1 VTPTYATDERVKVAQ
16 KQRIRPTQDR
26 AKRMRRDLL
35 DATLHLLGTSGA
47 ESLTTTAIAERAH
60 VSSGTFYRYFNDR
73 AEILGVLRDEAV
85 EAITSDLMAGVVR
98 AIDLDL
104 DAAVR
109 EVVLTLVDAFERH
122 RAVILAMVNAVPA
135 GSNANVLPE
144 VESRLF
150 QLASV
155 LPRRHFPDLP
165 EERLE
170 AQVFMTMG
178 VLVSTC
184 LRIAL
189 MRPHAVSRDELVD
202 ITTAMITG
210 GLRMG

>member
-1 VTPTYATDERVKVAQ
+1 
-16 KQRIRPTQDR
+16 
-26 AKRMRRDLL
+26 MRRDLL
-35 DATLHLLGTSGA
+35 DSTLHLLAARGA
-47 ESLTTTAIAERAH
+47 EALTTTAIAEHAH
-60 VSSGTFYRYFNDR
+60 VSSGTFYRYFNDK

-98 AIDLDL
+98 ALDLDL

-122 RAVILAMVNAVPA
+122 RAVILAMVDAMPA
-135 GSNANVLPE
+135 GSHANVLPE
-144 VESRLF
+144 IESQLF

-155 LPRRHFPDLP
+155 LPRRHFPDLSP
-165 EERLE
+165 ERLE

-184 LRIAL
+184 LRIAVT
-189 MRPHAVSRDELVD
+189 RPREVPRDELVD
-202 ITTAMITG
+202 IAVAMVTG
-210 GLRMG
+210 GLRAG

>member
-1 VTPTYATDERVKVAQ
+1 VAQ
-16 KQRIRPTQDR
+16 RQRIRPIQSR
-26 AKRMRRDLL
+26 AVRMRRDLL
-35 DATLHLLGTSGA
+35 DSTLHLLAARGA
-47 ESLTTTAIAERAH
+47 ESLTTTGIAEHAH
-60 VSSGTFYRYFNDR
+60 VSSGTFYRYFNDK

-98 AIDLDL
+98 ALDLDL

-122 RAVILAMVNAVPA
+122 RAVILAMVDAMPA
-135 GSNANVLPE
+135 GSHANVLPE
-144 VESRLF
+144 VEARLF

-165 EERLE
+165 PERLE

-184 LRIAL
+184 LRIAV
-189 MRPHAVSRDELVD
+189 MRPREVSRDELVD
-202 ITTAMITG
+202 ITVAMVTG
-210 GLRMG
+210 GLRAS

>member
-1 VTPTYATDERVKVAQ
+1 
-16 KQRIRPTQDR
+16 
-26 AKRMRRDLL
+26 MRRDLL
-35 DATLHLLGTSGA
+35 DSTLHLLAARGA
-47 ESLTTTAIAERAH
+47 ESLTTTAIAEHAH
-60 VSSGTFYRYFNDR
+60 VSSGTFYRYFNDK

-98 AIDLDL
+98 ALDLDL

-122 RAVILAMVNAVPA
+122 RAVILAMVDAMPA
-135 GSNANVLPE
+135 GSHANVLPE
-144 VESRLF
+144 IESRLF

-155 LPRRHFPDLP
+155 LPRRHFPDLSP
-165 EERLE
+165 ERLE

-184 LRIAL
+184 LRIAVT
-189 MRPHAVSRDELVD
+189 RPREVSRDELVD
-202 ITTAMITG
+202 IAVAMVTG
-210 GLRMG
+210 GLRAG

>member
-1 VTPTYATDERVKVAQ
+1 MAQ
-16 KQRIRPTQDR
+16 KQRIRPSQGR
-26 AKRMRRDLL
+26 AVQMRRDLL
-35 DATLHLLGTSGA
+35 DSTLHLLAVSGA
-47 ESLTTTAIAERAH
+47 ESLTTTAIVEHAH
-60 VSSGTFYRYFNDR
+60 VSSGTFYRYFNDK

-98 AIDLDL
+98 AIELDL
-104 DAAVR
+104 DDAVR

-122 RAVILAMVNAVPA
+122 RAVILAMVNAMPA

-155 LPRRHFPDLP
+155 LPRRHRP
-165 EERLE
+165 ELTSDQLD
-170 AQVFMTMG
+170 AVVFMTMG

-189 MRPHAVSRDELVD
+189 QRPPGSSREGLVD
-202 ITTAMITG
+202 LAAAMITA
-210 GLRMG
+210 GLSAA

>member
-1 VTPTYATDERVKVAQ
+1 MAQ
-16 KQRIRPTQDR
+16 KQRIRPSQGR
-26 AKRMRRDLL
+26 AVQMRRDLL
-35 DATLHLLGTSGA
+35 DSTLHLLSVSGA
-47 ESLTTTAIAERAH
+47 ESLTTTAIVEHAH
-60 VSSGTFYRYFNDR
+60 VSSGTFYRYFNDK

-98 AIDLDL
+98 ALDL
-104 DAAVR
+104 GPEEAVR

-122 RAVILAMVNAVPA
+122 RAVILAMVNAMPA

-144 VESRLF
+144 IESRLF

-155 LPRRHFPDLP
+155 LPRRHRP
-165 EERLE
+165 ELTEAQLE
-170 AQVFMTMG
+170 ALVFMTMG

-189 MRPHAVSRDELVD
+189 QRPPGASRDDLVD
-202 ITTAMITG
+202 LATAMITA
-210 GLRMG
+210 GLQAA

>member
-1 VTPTYATDERVKVAQ
+1 MAQ
-16 KQRIRPTQDR
+16 KQRIRPSQGR
-26 AKRMRRDLL
+26 AVQMRRDLL
-35 DATLHLLGTSGA
+35 DSTLHLLSVSGA
-47 ESLTTTAIAERAH
+47 ESLTTTAIVEHAH
-60 VSSGTFYRYFNDR
+60 VSSGTFYRYFNDK

-98 AIDLDL
+98 ALDL
-104 DAAVR
+104 GPDDAVR

-122 RAVILAMVNAVPA
+122 RAVILAMVNALPA

-155 LPRRHFPDLP
+155 LPRRHRP
-165 EERLE
+165 ELTERQLE
-170 AQVFMTMG
+170 ALVFMTMG

-189 MRPHAVSRDELVD
+189 QRPPRVSRDDLVD
-202 ITTAMITG
+202 LATAMITA
-210 GLRMG
+210 GLQAA

>member
-1 VTPTYATDERVKVAQ
+1 MAQ
-16 KQRIRPTQDR
+16 KQRIRPTQGR
-26 AKRMRRDLL
+26 AVQMRRDLL
-35 DATLHLLGTSGA
+35 DSTLHLLSVSGA
-47 ESLTTTAIAERAH
+47 DSLTTTGIVEHAH
-60 VSSGTFYRYFNDR
+60 VSSGTFYRYFNDK

-85 EAITSDLMAGVVR
+85 EAISSDLMAGVVR
-98 AIDLDL
+98 ALDL
-104 DAAVR
+104 GLDEAVR

-122 RAVILAMVNAVPA
+122 RAVILAMVSAMPA

-155 LPRRHFPDLP
+155 LPRRHRP
-165 EERLE
+165 ELTP
-170 AQVFMTMG
+170 AQLDAVVFMTMG

-189 MRPHAVSRDELVD
+189 RPPGTSRDDLVD
-202 ITTAMITG
+202 VAAAMLSA
-210 GLRMG
+210 GLQAA

>member
-1 VTPTYATDERVKVAQ
+1 VAQ
-16 KQRIRPTQDR
+16 KQRIRPTQGR
-26 AKRMRRDLL
+26 AVQMRRDLL
-35 DATLHLLGTSGA
+35 DSTLHLLAVSGA
-47 ESLTTTAIAERAH
+47 DSLTTTAIVEHAH
-60 VSSGTFYRYFNDR
+60 VSSGTFYRYFNDK

-98 AIDLDL
+98 ALDL
-104 DAAVR
+104 GLDEAVR

-122 RAVILAMVNAVPA
+122 RAVILAMVSAMPA

-155 LPRRHFPDLP
+155 LPRRHRP
-165 EERLE
+165 ELTS
-170 AQVFMTMG
+170 AQLDAVVFMTMG

-189 MRPHAVSRDELVD
+189 RPPGTSRDDLVD
-202 ITTAMITG
+202 VAAAMLSA
-210 GLRMG
+210 GLQAA